1 MAFAGEVLSDQDI
14 ARDELP
20 RGTVADF
27 DHHRAR
33 HDDDVLPTRRI
44 MKIGERRGRPLVD
57 ANGSLSDFGG

>member
-1 MAFAGEVLSDQDI
+1 MAFTGEVFGDQDI
-14 ARDELP
+14 SRDELP

-27 DHHRAR
+27 DLHRAG
-33 HDDDVLPTRRI
+33 HDDNILPPRRS